1 MLSDSLRAH
10 LLLRCRH
17 VLPDSES
24 SKKNSDISPF
34 LDAVL
39 QEKVYANAD
48 AQAKLFMEYV
58 QSSQDQDQDQADFDF
73 EGDRQYDGGSFD
85 SEFAGNARS
94 SPV

>member
-1 MLSDSLRAH
+1 M
-10 LLLRCRH
+10 
-17 VLPDSES
+17 PGSER
-24 SKKNSDISPF
+24 SKFCNNISPF

-58 QSSQDQDQDQADFDF
+58 QSSQDQDQDQGDFDF